1 LTPGVRRLNVGRPTR
16 DFMRRLCLFLT
27 TGLAALAVAPA
38 ALADPPGLTGEFL
51 VASPVEVTATCSETG
66 PSTVSWFASGEA
78 FGPYPGTFTET
89 GTATI
94 GHTAPSPAQF
104 VNGFPLTRVTSL
116 QAFFTID
123 SLAGQVTGMKRLV
136 VESDQL
142 LGLCFDFTDRELYP
156 GGPVVSGRFRELLCL
171 CAFGLSY
178 DATIK
183 TVDGTFGDRGDT
195 GLSLN
200 EFQASPPGGFVPSDA
215 FNEAFSS
222 SGVFPVSE
230 TGHVTG
236 GGQVDEVVFGF
247 DAKSNGGLKGNCTVV
262 DQASGTKVKCL
273 DVTSYVQSGDHV
285 TFTGHASVNGT
296 TTMYRIDVTD
306 LAEPGDGSDTFTI
319 QTLSGYSA
327 GGTLTQGNVQ
337 THG

>member
-1 LTPGVRRLNVGRPTR
+1 
-16 DFMRRLCLFLT
+16 M
-27 TGLAALAVAPA
+27 
-38 ALADPPGLTGEFL
+38 
-51 VASPVEVTATCSETG
+51 
-66 PSTVSWFASGEA
+66 
-78 FGPYPGTFTET
+78 
-89 GTATI
+89 
-94 GHTAPSPAQF
+94 
-104 VNGFPLTRVTSL
+104 NGFPLTRVTSL
-116 QAFFTID
+116 QAYFTID
-123 SLAGQVTGMKRLV
+123 SDAGQVTGMKRLV
-136 VESDQL
+136 VESDQM
-142 LGLCFDFTDRELYP
+142 LGLCFNSVP
-156 GGPVVSGRFRELLCL
+156 VSGTFRELLCL

-183 TVDGTFGDRGDT
+183 TVDGTFGDAGET

-200 EFQASPPGGFVPSDA
+200 EFQPSPSEGFVPSDV

-285 TFTGHASVNGT
+285 TFMGHASVNGA

-306 LAEPGDGSDTFTI
+306 VSEPGEGADTFTI

-327 GGTLTQGNVQ
+327 GGTLTQRNIQ
-337 THG
+337 IHG

>member
-1 LTPGVRRLNVGRPTR
+1 VFVRQLGLLLTVL
-16 DFMRRLCLFLT
+16 
-27 TGLAALAVAPA
+27 LAALVLSPA

-51 VASPVEVTATCSETG
+51 VASPVDVTATCSETA
-66 PSTVSWFASGEA
+66 PSTISWFAAGTA

-89 GTATI
+89 GTATV
-94 GHTAPSPAQF
+94 GHTPPSPAQF

-123 SLAGQVTGMKRLV
+123 SPTGQVTGMKRLV
-136 VESDQL
+136 AESDQL
-142 LGLCFDFTDRELYP
+142 LGLCSDFTDRELFP
-156 GGPVVSGRFRELLCL
+156 GGPIVSGTFRELLCL

-183 TVDGTFGDRGDT
+183 TVEGSFGDRGDT

-200 EFQASPPGGFVPSDA
+200 EFQASPPGGFVPSDV
-215 FNEAFSS
+215 FNEAFLS

-230 TGHVTG
+230 VGHVTG
-236 GGQVDEVVFGF
+236 GGQVDQVVFGF

-262 DQASGTKVKCL
+262 DQATGTKVKCL

-285 TFTGHASVNGT
+285 TFSGHALVNGI

-306 LAEPGDGSDTFTI
+306 LAEPGEGSDTFAI
-319 QTLSGYSA
+319 QTLAGYSA
-327 GGTLTQGNVQ
+327 GGILTQGNIQ